1 MPNTMLLSE
10 QRVQTAQSH
19 KPLDEAAW
27 NAWLN
32 RNAAED
38 RRNHAF
44 RMEAVRWGCISLLLL
59 AVGLSFQ
66 HAFAYPLLGTKVF
79 QFALTLGAIAFAW
92 QTICSRRYVLALGFA
107 TVAVLFEP
115 LLPSSWLFRNSPV
128 LLLITL
134 PFIVVGY
141 WGDGEIKTAPTSA
154 EVLHA
159 K

>member
-10 QRVQTAQSH
+10 QRVQTAQSP
-19 KPLDEAAW
+19 KPLDEAVW

-44 RMEAVRWGCISLLLL
+44 RMEAVRCGCISLLLL

-66 HAFAYPLLGTKVF
+66 HAFAYPLWGAKVF

-92 QTICSRRYVLALGFA
+92 QTISSRRYVLALAFA
-107 TVAVLFEP
+107 SVAVLFEP
-115 LLPSSWLFRNSPV
+115 LFPSSWLFRNSPV
-128 LLLITL
+128 LLLSTL
-134 PFIVVGY
+134 PFIVVAY
-141 WGDGEIKTAPTSA
+141 WGERETKTTPSSS

>member
-1 MPNTMLLSE
+1 MPSTMLLSE
-10 QRVQTAQSH
+10 QRVQKPQSP
-19 KPLDEAAW
+19 KPLEEDVW

-32 RNAAED
+32 RNGAED

-44 RMEAVRWGCISLLLL
+44 RMEAVRWGCIGLLLL
-59 AVGLSFQ
+59 AAGLSFQ

-92 QTICSRRYVLALGFA
+92 QTTSSRRYVLALAF
-107 TVAVLFEP
+107 TSVAVLFQP
-115 LLPSSWLFRNSPV
+115 LLPSSWLFQNSPV
-128 LLLITL
+128 LLLSTL
-134 PFIVVGY
+134 PFIVVAY
-141 WGDGEIKTAPTSA
+141 WGEGETKTTPSSS

>member
-1 MPNTMLLSE
+1 MPSTMLLSE
-10 QRVQTAQSH
+10 QRIETAH
-19 KPLDEAAW
+19 NPKPLDEAVW
-27 NAWLN
+27 NAWLDKN
-32 RNAAED
+32 SARD

-44 RMEAVRWGCISLLLL
+44 HMEAVRWGCIGLLLL
-59 AVGLSFQ
+59 AAGLSFQ

-92 QTICSRRYVLALGFA
+92 QTISSHRYVLALAFA

-115 LLPSSWLFRNSPV
+115 LLPSSWLFQNSPV
-128 LLLITL
+128 LLLSTL
-134 PFIVVGY
+134 PFIVVAY
-141 WGDGEIKTAPTSA
+141 WGERETKTTPSSS